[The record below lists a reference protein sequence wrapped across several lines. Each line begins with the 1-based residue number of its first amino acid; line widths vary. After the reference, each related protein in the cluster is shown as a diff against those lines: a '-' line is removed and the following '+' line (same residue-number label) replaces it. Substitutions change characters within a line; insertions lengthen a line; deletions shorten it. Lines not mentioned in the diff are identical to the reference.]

1 MKHSLMLPLFACAAF
16 AQAGHWQ
23 GTVKMGENKNLP
35 LIVDLAKNGQGAWIG
50 SMSIPGSSTVDVPIV
65 VTVASDT
72 VRFSADLPMRATF
85 EGKLAADGASIA
97 GTAKNADGDT
107 TFQLTRSG
115 EANVKQAAES
125 TAIGKEFE
133 GEWEA
138 TVESNG
144 RVRKVGMRLANE
156 AGKGKATLIA
166 GEQKMEIPVTTVT
179 VKGREVAL
187 DVRAISGSFRGTLQ
201 ENGEISGEW
210 TEPTNKMPVVFKR
223 VK

>member
-138 TVESNG
+138 TVESDG

>member
-1 MKHSLMLPLFACAAF
+1 MYQICFALLFAAAAF

-35 LIVDLAKNGQGAWIG
+35 LTVDLAKNPQGAWIG
-50 SMSIPGSSTVDVPIV
+50 SLSIPGSTTTDVPIS
-65 VTVASDT
+65 VTVAGDA
-72 VRFSADLPMRATF
+72 VRFTADLPMRATF

-97 GTAKNADGDT
+97 GVAKNADGDT
-107 TFQLTRSG
+107 TFQLTRGG

-125 TAIGKEFE
+125 TAIAKEFE

-138 TVESNG
+138 TVDSNG

-166 GEQKMEIPVTTVT
+166 GEQKMEIPATTVT
-179 VKGREVAL
+179 VKGKELSL
-187 DVRAISGSFRGTLQ
+187 DVRAISGSYRGTLQ
-201 ENGEISGEW
+201 ENGDISGEW
-210 TEPTNKMPVVFKR
+210 SEPTNKMTVVFKR
-223 VK
+223 K

>member
-35 LIVDLAKNGQGAWIG
+35 LIVDLAKNAQGVWIG

-156 AGKGKATLIA
+156 AGKGKATL
-166 GEQKMEIPVTTVT
+166 
-179 VKGREVAL
+179 
-187 DVRAISGSFRGTLQ
+187 
-201 ENGEISGEW
+201 
-210 TEPTNKMPVVFKR
+210 
-223 VK
+223 